1 MNKPLPFEIATEIS
15 MIRTSWAGPIMLVES
30 DCDCRIFEK
39 VLEEGDWRFMPSGGW
54 EAVLASLDQVSERG
68 IVGVVGII
76 DRDYRV
82 AVGRLQ
88 ERANLFC
95 TDKHDLEMMIYETEA
110 FEAVIRECG
119 SLSKLASW
127 PNGIPGVRRYLYQQ
141 ARPIAYVR
149 LINEAN
155 SCGYSFEKMNYDHF
169 VERGD
174 VSLAIEKFIQ
184 YLRDRWPQNVGVS
197 IKDYEIGQ
205 TLAVSYSI
213 HEDEMVCCGHDISEI
228 LSIGLRSAW
237 GTTPARAVSAEAL
250 ERMLRLAYSR
260 EQFLR
265 TELGKKIIDWQGQF
279 MGGPQ

>member
-1 MNKPLPFEIATEIS
+1 VNKPLPFEIATEIS
-15 MIRTSWAGPIMLVES
+15 MIRTIWAGPIMLVES
-30 DCDCRIFEK
+30 DGDCRIYEK
-39 VLEEGDWRFMPSGGW
+39 VLEERDWRLIPSGGW
-54 EAVLASLDQVSERG
+54 EAVLASLDQVSVRG
-68 IVGVVGII
+68 IDGVVGVV

-95 TDKHDLEMMIYETEA
+95 TDKHDLEMMMYESEA
-110 FEAVIRECG
+110 FEAVIKECG
-119 SLSKLASW
+119 SLSKLSSW
-127 PNGIPGVRRYLYQQ
+127 PDGIPGVRKYLYQQ

-155 SCGYSFEKMNYDHF
+155 SCGYSFEKMNFDHF

-184 YLRDRWPQNVGVS
+184 YLRDRWPQNVAVS
-197 IKDYEIGQ
+197 IRDYEIGQ
-205 TLAVSYSI
+205 ILAVSYSI
-213 HEDEMVCCGHDISEI
+213 DEDEMVCCGHDISEI

-237 GTTPARAVSAEAL
+237 GTSPAKAVSAEVL

-260 EQFLR
+260 EHYLR
-265 TELGKKIIDWQGQF
+265 TALSEKIRGWQELF

>member
-1 MNKPLPFEIATEIS
+1 
-15 MIRTSWAGPIMLVES
+15 MLVES